1 MRVALSADEH
11 GQLVDSLLR
20 ALPRG
25 NHELKLFGTAT
36 TSKLGRGLVHA
47 AAAREVVAGRA
58 DLAIVCSWSGTGAA
72 IEASAVPGIRAA
84 YCTDAETV
92 RVARR
97 WAKANVLALSLR
109 LTSDAVMEEILD
121 AWFNP
126 PGADGGQP
134 VGPAT
139 GGVSLSDSAQS
150 TSNFLDHIVLDLDR
164 RPWLR
169 ENIIIPLLR
178 YDEVQGAA
186 LQDTLVVY
194 CRSRF
199 NLKRAS
205 LDLRVHANT
214 VGYRMRQIRDV
225 TGLDYQKIDD
235 LMLLMLAARVIGG
248 PEWQSRMPWTSGS
261 EQPGE

>member
-1 MRVALSADEH
+1 MRIALSADEH

-20 ALPRG
+20 ALQRG

-47 AAAREVVAGRA
+47 AAAREVAADRA
-58 DLAIVCSWSGTGAA
+58 DLAIVCSWSGAGAA
-72 IEASAVPGIRAA
+72 IEASAVPGIRVA

-97 WAKANVLALSLR
+97 FAKANVLALSIR
-109 LTSDAVMEEILD
+109 LTSEAVMEEILE
-121 AWFNP
+121 AWFNL
-126 PGADGGQP
+126 PGASGGLP
-134 VGPAT
+134 
-139 GGVSLSDSAQS
+139 SASTTRVLLGDEFQS
-150 TSNFLDHIVLDLDR
+150 TGNFLDHIVLDLDR

-214 VGYRMRQIRDV
+214 VGYRMLQIRDV
-225 TGLDYQKIDD
+225 TGLDYRSIDD

-248 PEWQSRMPWTSGS
+248 PEWQTRLPWTGGS
-261 EQPGE
+261 EQPVR